1 MEKEA
6 KTFGA
11 GRWLAEIL
19 QSLGS
24 YRTIHQFIT
33 SPEALGAYLGT
44 VEVMTGGEQGLQ
56 VSDDPESIEHWHGM
70 IGSDVK
76 KASSFYD
83 GQMVVLAST
92 YFELILRDF
101 LTAAFT
107 RHPDKMYDF
116 IQIGGDQVQR
126 GAVSLREIIKA
137 DSLPQLLSTLADQAA
152 DKIVISRF
160 PTQLKQLVKVAG
172 RDLPAELKDRL
183 TGLVTRRNRIVH
195 EAAAEQVGEA
205 DVEAALET
213 CLDTVRFLAEA
224 AAATSIPLDEYG
236 AFGL

>member
-1 MEKEA
+1 MAEDT

-19 QSLGS
+19 HSLGS

-33 SPEALGAYLGT
+33 SSEALGAYLST

-56 VSDDPESIEHWHGM
+56 VSNDPESIEHWHGT
-70 IGSDVK
+70 ISSDVK

-92 YFELILRDF
+92 YFELILKDF
-101 LTAAFT
+101 LLAAFT

-116 IQIGGDQVQR
+116 IQTGSDQVQR
-126 GAVSLREIIKA
+126 GVVSLKEIVKA
-137 DSLPQLLSTLADQAA
+137 DSLPQLLSTLADQATE
-152 DKIVISRF
+152 KIVRSRF
-160 PTQLKQLVKVAG
+160 PTQLKQLAKVAG
-172 RDLPAELKDRL
+172 HDVPPELKDRL
-183 TGLVTRRNRIVH
+183 TGLVARRNRIVH
-195 EAAAEQVGEA
+195 EASAERVEEA
-205 DVEAALET
+205 DVEAALDT

-224 AAATSIPLDEYG
+224 AATTSIPLDEYQK
-236 AFGL
+236 FGL